1 LSPSPACSASQT
13 HDEHM
18 LSDTTLGSLVRTQG
32 QIIRQAEQLEVTT
45 LLQRDDL
52 TTLALQVVRHD
63 QPRRRAGWPKELN
76 AAVDMALAAEQ
87 VCPPEGLSWADWDRV
102 LAARR
107 AQNAGPVED
116 PPPGASPGSAPG
128 AAHHRRSAGAASQ
141 KPGTFFFAHGA
152 DYERTRLWLPEWN
165 GHSIPS
171 TPAASAALGS
181 GTTQLA
187 AGTRLSS
194 ALSP

>member
-1 LSPSPACSASQT
+1 LSRSPACSASQT

-52 TTLALQVVRHD
+52 TTLALQVVPHD
-63 QPRRRAGWPKELN
+63 QPRRRAGWPKGLN
-76 AAVDMALAAEQ
+76 AAVDRALAAEQ

-107 AQNAGPVED
+107 AENARPVEELRHLGPALEAD
-116 PPPGASPGSAPG
+116 QVLLTIDELLTRKPEAGHFLLCA
-128 AAHHRRSAGAASQ
+128 RRG
-141 KPGTFFFAHGA
+141 
-152 DYERTRLWLPEWN
+152 L
-165 GHSIPS
+165 
-171 TPAASAALGS
+171 
-181 GTTQLA
+181 
-187 AGTRLSS
+187 
-194 ALSP
+194 